1 MENKKQTENTDYQ
14 FMKEKIVTRRK
25 NKIRKGILLTVF
37 AVFLAV
43 VFGLV
48 ERFVFLL
55 ADEPVKKILGLNGS
69 AEEMTPTPMPTPTH
83 RPTPTPVPTP
93 TPEPVITTSPT
104 PEAEGYSENITPMP
118 TGQDENLSSP
128 EEAALENYVLAFA
141 RMQKLASVVQRA
153 LVTVHVYE
161 NGIDWLEDTYE
172 TESKTTGIVIEK
184 TEEHILIL
192 ASLDRLQNASRIEV
206 SNGRESYSANL
217 WNYDKDYNLAVVRL
231 TLKELSKQFVN
242 EIQVAV
248 FGESSSLH
256 VGTPILA
263 LGNPNGYIGSV
274 EFGTVTSR
282 GSVYYITDNSVEL
295 FNTSTSNGEEGDGVI
310 VNLSGEIIG
319 IITRTVRSEY
329 DEHICTAMGITRL
342 KGSIAKLASGE
353 EKIYL
358 GVRGEDIPM
367 SVLTEQGL
375 FSGIYVTE
383 VLTDSP
389 AFEAGIKTGDI
400 ILKFDNLNVYSYNGL
415 NTMLNMHQSGDEVS
429 VFVQRTVRMNP
440 MQVELNV
447 TLTER

>member
-104 PEAEGYSENITPMP
+104 PEAEGDSENITPMP
-118 TGQDENLSSP
+118 TGQEENLSSP

-141 RMQKLASVVQRA
+141 RMQKLASEVQRA
-153 LVTVHVYE
+153 LMTVHVYE

-242 EIQVAV
+242 
-248 FGESSSLH
+248 
-256 VGTPILA
+256 
-263 LGNPNGYIGSV
+263 
-274 EFGTVTSR
+274 
-282 GSVYYITDNSVEL
+282 
-295 FNTSTSNGEEGDGVI
+295 
-310 VNLSGEIIG
+310 
-319 IITRTVRSEY
+319 
-329 DEHICTAMGITRL
+329 
-342 KGSIAKLASGE
+342 
-353 EKIYL
+353 
-358 GVRGEDIPM
+358 
-367 SVLTEQGL
+367 
-375 FSGIYVTE
+375 
-383 VLTDSP
+383 
-389 AFEAGIKTGDI
+389 
-400 ILKFDNLNVYSYNGL
+400 
-415 NTMLNMHQSGDEVS
+415 
-429 VFVQRTVRMNP
+429 
-440 MQVELNV
+440 
-447 TLTER
+447 

>member
-1 MENKKQTENTDYQ
+1 M
-14 FMKEKIVTRRK
+14 
-25 NKIRKGILLTVF
+25 
-37 AVFLAV
+37 
-43 VFGLV
+43 
-48 ERFVFLL
+48 
-55 ADEPVKKILGLNGS
+55 
-69 AEEMTPTPMPTPTH
+69 
-83 RPTPTPVPTP
+83 
-93 TPEPVITTSPT
+93 
-104 PEAEGYSENITPMP
+104 
-118 TGQDENLSSP
+118 
-128 EEAALENYVLAFA
+128 
-141 RMQKLASVVQRA
+141 
-153 LVTVHVYE
+153 
-161 NGIDWLEDTYE
+161 
-172 TESKTTGIVIEK
+172 
-184 TEEHILIL
+184 
-192 ASLDRLQNASRIEV
+192 
-206 SNGRESYSANL
+206 
-217 WNYDKDYNLAVVRL
+217 
-231 TLKELSKQFVN
+231 
-242 EIQVAV
+242 
-248 FGESSSLH
+248 H